1 MESKLCFKVDTL
13 KQEASTAPSVTR
25 AMPKTTPIV
34 DFKSE
39 PIHFMA
45 YREPCLQK
53 GPCLQKKICTL
64 CSVELVE
71 TQGQL
76 EDLFISISENQN
88 LDSLDV

>member
-1 MESKLCFKVDTL
+1 MEGKLCFKVDTL

-25 AMPKTTPIV
+25 AMLRTTPIV
-34 DFKSE
+34 NFKSE

-45 YREPCLQK
+45 YRE
-53 GPCLQKKICTL
+53 PCLQKKICTL